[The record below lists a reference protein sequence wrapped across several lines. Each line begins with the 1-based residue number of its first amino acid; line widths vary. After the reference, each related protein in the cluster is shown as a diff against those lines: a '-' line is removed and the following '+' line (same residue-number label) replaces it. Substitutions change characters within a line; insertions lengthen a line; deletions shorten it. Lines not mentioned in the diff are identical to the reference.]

1 VSQEADDT
9 RPEGGPGPRDAG
21 PEAAPPTA
29 APPPTTDRIRAG
41 HEAVREANR
50 RELVEDYVEA
60 IDDLN
65 RSAGEARVR
74 DLAAGFGISHV
85 AVCSV
90 VERLRRDGLVSSGQQ
105 QAIELTEEGR
115 LIAARSRARHAAV
128 LEFLLAL
135 GLPPEVAEADA
146 EGMEHHVGAET
157 LAAFARHVARHPAE
171 AAPPVSGPGP
181 LAEDAAPRFARVRAA
196 HASELTEDYVEAIDD
211 LVKERGEARVGWLAE
226 RFGVAQVTVTRVVAR
241 LRRSGL
247 VSSAARQPLVLSD
260 EGRALAARSRARHLV
275 VLRFL
280 RSLGIPEDAAE
291 IDAEGLEHHVSERTL
306 ARFAELTP
314 PPGPQEG
321 P

>member
-1 VSQEADDT
+1 MSQEADDT

-157 LAAFARHVARHPAE
+157 LAAFARHVARHPEGRHNVFRAT
-171 AAPPVSGPGP
+171 VRR
-181 LAEDAAPRFARVRAA
+181 EDLVARRLRDTA
-196 HASELTEDYVEAIDD
+196 DD
-211 LVKERGEARVGWLAE
+211 LCDGSLTPLITQLVSAGKLSREELRELR
-226 RFGVAQVTVTRVVAR
+226 RVVDRAS
-241 LRRSGL
+241 RRSG
-247 VSSAARQPLVLSD
+247 S
-260 EGRALAARSRARHLV
+260 
-275 VLRFL
+275 
-280 RSLGIPEDAAE
+280 
-291 IDAEGLEHHVSERTL
+291 
-306 ARFAELTP
+306 
-314 PPGPQEG
+314 
-321 P
+321 

>member
-1 VSQEADDT
+1 MSQEADDT
-9 RPEGGPGPRDAG
+9 RPEGGPGPTGAG
-21 PEAAPPTA
+21 PEATPPTA
-29 APPPTTDRIRAG
+29 APPTTDRIRAG